1 MEQPRKVRFTNAS
14 RKKSPSPHPAFSHFQ
29 KKKRGGRDGRRRKK
43 LTGAAQQGPSGREL
57 DRCHGPAVVAA
68 DGLSLVVARGYLG
81 RHDDGWLSSSLS

>member
-1 MEQPRKVRFTNAS
+1 MPRAKKAPPRTPRFLIF
-14 RKKSPSPHPAFSHFQ
+14 K